1 MMLELYSLNTSP
13 AEKIGD
19 PANLT
24 LSPSTDYV
32 KIMNETITV
41 EKNGTTKIRV
51 EREHGT
57 NQVIIKG
64 TIALD
69 HKNLKSWIAVWE
81 PTQYVLHAFKS
92 SLEMNGIQLGKES
105 KLLTSGTPGS

>member
-1 MMLELYSLNTSP
+1 MMLELLSLVLSP
-13 AEKIGD
+13 AAKVGD

-32 KIMNETITV
+32 KIMNETKTV
-41 EKNGTTKIRV
+41 EKNGSTKIKV
-51 EREHGT
+51 ERKHGT

-69 HKNLKSWIAVWE
+69 HKNLKSWI
-81 PTQYVLHAFKS
+81 T
-92 SLEMNGIQLGKES
+92 N
-105 KLLTSGTPGS
+105 SGTYPIRITCF